1 MKLSGLQRAPVRVV
15 VRGANQSPEEAE
27 GVDVLRFDQASVAK
41 EIFGPLR
48 RSLLCKI
55 EAQTDLSVIFDTDQ
69 SNDNGKAGDETS
81 PFLMLVLAI
90 VCQVKVNK
98 YSESVVQRGEIP
110 KGLHLIIDGK
120 AQIVYEDS
128 VLREVDPS
136 EYCRESQKPKDP
148 IPFKHGPASPDQ
160 AIQDKLQNPS
170 SKAASQSP
178 SPKKHHSK
186 PPENASNL

>member
-1 MKLSGLQRAPVRVV
+1 MKLSGLHRAPVRVV
-15 VRGANQSPEEAE
+15 ARAGAQSKEEAE
-27 GVDVLRFDQASVAK
+27 GVDMLRFDLGSVAK
-41 EIFGPLR
+41 EIFEPLK

-69 SNDNGKAGDETS
+69 TNPNAQAEDETN

-128 VLREVDPS
+128 VLREIDPS
-136 EYCRESQKPKDP
+136 DYCRES
-148 IPFKHGPASPDQ
+148 
-160 AIQDKLQNPS
+160 
-170 SKAASQSP
+170 
-178 SPKKHHSK
+178 
-186 PPENASNL
+186 